1 MSMKNKITTPQD
13 KSRNKEMGN
22 PTSDKQFMDTKT
34 MKRHQGLP
42 NLGARKSGTQ
52 RDNKSSDNE

>member
-1 MSMKNKITTPQD
+1 MKNKITTPQD

-22 PTSDKQFMDTKT
+22 PTSDKQFMDVKT

-42 NLGARKSGTQ
+42 NLGGKRTVTP
-52 RDNKSSDNE
+52 RDNNASDNE

>member
-1 MSMKNKITTPQD
+1 MKNKITTAQD

-42 NLGARKSGTQ
+42 NLGARRNGTQ
-52 RDNKSSDNE
+52 RDNNSTDNE